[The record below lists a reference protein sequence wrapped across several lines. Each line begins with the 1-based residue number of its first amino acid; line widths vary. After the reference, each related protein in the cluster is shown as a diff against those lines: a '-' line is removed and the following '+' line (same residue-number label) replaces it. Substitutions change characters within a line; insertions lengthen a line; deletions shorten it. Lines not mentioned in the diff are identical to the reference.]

1 MAKLIVFSI
10 KLAVKRRFTVAERVD
25 LLFVYPPAILL
36 MDIDAELVELEL
48 LAALLARGAVA
59 WRKPHAAELRE
70 QDAGAGFAAVQSSF
84 PEALPV
90 ARAAPVPRM
99 GQHTDLQPAA
109 VCERARV
116 CV

>member
-1 MAKLIVFSI
+1 
-10 KLAVKRRFTVAERVD
+10 
-25 LLFVYPPAILL
+25 
-36 MDIDAELVELEL
+36 MDEDAELVELEL

-70 QDAGAGFAAVQSSF
+70 QDAGAGFAAIQRAF